1 MDFET
6 RMRKLITT
14 LLQPVVAQQTS
25 DSEALSASNRQRD
38 QDVER
43 IRQLEVVVFKDASLA
58 TLIDDLRLRI
68 EEGEAMV
75 RKEIAQVAD
84 KAENWTKAAQEK
96 IFNVDKRI
104 SANEILKEQ
113 FELFRM
119 KTEANEK
126 AFTRYKEEVT
136 ETFAQTKEQFNTEYK
151 SILHDIHIMK
161 ATVFQF
167 SPTLDDVGLKVAHLI
182 EAMKKEDARFELLQR
197 TIIGFEQT
205 KVSATV
211 FGKEMDE
218 LKNTLHEFD
227 MRLDDLRDSQK
238 SMQNW
243 VEKYE
248 PLKVQHQITDTLSTC
263 INRKARIKLAEYDLG
278 KCT

>member
-25 DSEALSASNRQRD
+25 DSEALSASNRQRG

-182 EAMKKEDARFELLQR
+182 EAMKKEDARFELL
-197 TIIGFEQT
+197 
-205 KVSATV
+205 
-211 FGKEMDE
+211 
-218 LKNTLHEFD
+218 
-227 MRLDDLRDSQK
+227 
-238 SMQNW
+238 
-243 VEKYE
+243 
-248 PLKVQHQITDTLSTC
+248 
-263 INRKARIKLAEYDLG
+263 
-278 KCT
+278 

>member
-1 MDFET
+1 M
-6 RMRKLITT
+6 
-14 LLQPVVAQQTS
+14 
-25 DSEALSASNRQRD
+25 
-38 QDVER
+38 
-43 IRQLEVVVFKDASLA
+43 VVFKDASLA

-113 FELFRM
+113 FELFRL

-126 AFTRYKEEVT
+126 AFTRYKEEVN

-161 ATVFQF
+161 ATVF
-167 SPTLDDVGLKVAHLI
+167 
-182 EAMKKEDARFELLQR
+182 
-197 TIIGFEQT
+197 
-205 KVSATV
+205 
-211 FGKEMDE
+211 
-218 LKNTLHEFD
+218 
-227 MRLDDLRDSQK
+227 
-238 SMQNW
+238 
-243 VEKYE
+243 
-248 PLKVQHQITDTLSTC
+248 
-263 INRKARIKLAEYDLG
+263 
-278 KCT
+278 